1 MGFQQKGL
9 CSEPDPTARLRAPPN
24 FRKASPATSPKLHP
38 SLSLSNSE
46 FFHKLPRPCFP
57 NPKPTEFLA
66 AKPGRMG
73 MLLGGDKK
81 VDPRMHWKDAKT
93 LAWGSWLMTLQ
104 QVSKEEVDT
113 CLSTGGLLG
122 QVLFSWQPRK
132 TMHPSSHVLREFQRS
147 RCMPVSISKHLQV

>member
-9 CSEPDPTARLRAPPN
+9 CSEPDPTARLRAAPPPPN

-46 FFHKLPRPCFP
+46 FFHLKLPRPCFP
-57 NPKPTEFLA
+57 NPKPTIEFLA

-73 MLLGGDKK
+73 MLLGDKK

-93 LAWGSWLMTLQ
+93 LVWGSWLMTL
-104 QVSKEEVDT
+104 
-113 CLSTGGLLG
+113 
-122 QVLFSWQPRK
+122 
-132 TMHPSSHVLREFQRS
+132 
-147 RCMPVSISKHLQV
+147 